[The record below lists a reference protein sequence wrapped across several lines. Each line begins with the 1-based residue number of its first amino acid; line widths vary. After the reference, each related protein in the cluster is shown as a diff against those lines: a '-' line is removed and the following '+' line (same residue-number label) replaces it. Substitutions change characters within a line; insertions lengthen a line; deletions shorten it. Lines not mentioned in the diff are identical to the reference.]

1 MVSVQNLGGSMIKKN
16 NVWTERIIWIS
27 KSEGGRQ
34 TLPTSEKYGPII
46 KITGSD
52 NNDPNWSLIVNITN
66 VISEIETI
74 AEIYYLSDRAPNNLH
89 KGVRFSLLEGKKL
102 VATGV
107 IL

>member
-52 NNDPNWSLIVNITN
+52 NNDPNWSLIVNITMSFLKLKRLRKY
-66 VISEIETI
+66 ITCLIEHQTTYTR
-74 AEIYYLSDRAPNNLH
+74 EF
-89 KGVRFSLLEGKKL
+89 GL
-102 VATGV
+102 VC
-107 IL
+107 